1 MSAVSR
7 HLARR
12 CAAQALYQWLVTR
25 QSPADIEASFISD
38 DEMEGCDVD
47 YFRHLI
53 LNIPN
58 YQSQIQE
65 ALAECVDR
73 PVDQIDP
80 VERAILLIGGYEIL
94 FRLDIPAGVA
104 TGGSHIWI
112 GRQLSFH
119 QWRTGSPSR
128 KPEALRCGAPSIDAR
143 V

>member
-104 TGGSHIWI
+104 IDEAIQVAHTFGSDDSYRFIN
-112 GRQLSFH
+112 GVLDRLA
-119 QWRTGSPSR
+119 GSQ
-128 KPEALRCGAPSIDAR
+128 KH
-143 V
+143 

>member
-38 DEMEGCDVD
+38 DKMEGCDVD

-104 TGGSHIWI
+104 IDEAIQVAHTFGSDDSYRFIN
-112 GRQLSFH
+112 GVLDRLA
-119 QWRTGSPSR
+119 GSQ
-128 KPEALRCGAPSIDAR
+128 KH
-143 V
+143 

>member
-58 YQSQIQE
+58 YQLQIQE

-104 TGGSHIWI
+104 IDEAIQVAHTFGSDDSYRFIN
-112 GRQLSFH
+112 GVLDRLA
-119 QWRTGSPSR
+119 GSQ
-128 KPEALRCGAPSIDAR
+128 KH
-143 V
+143 